1 MWALRA
7 PAGDEARI
15 LRAGVHVTLAG
26 RGFRTHPTVS
36 PYTLHC
42 MGGGGDVFNELQL
55 KLLNGRTISIH
66 VEPGFDVDDLE
77 YLPGLRAVSLG
88 NLTVLYEGLVYD
100 VRPRRTF
107 AAQSSAPRLQ
117 P

>member
-1 MWALRA
+1 
-7 PAGDEARI
+7 
-15 LRAGVHVTLAG
+15 
-26 RGFRTHPTVS
+26 
-36 PYTLHC
+36 

-100 VRPRRTF
+100 VRPRRTLAVHG
-107 AAQSSAPRLQ
+107 AAPSLTR
-117 P
+117 